1 MDGTELLCNAGR
13 KKNSNTSSFVSLKP
27 DMEKVLQRKN
37 SMKASS
43 VWLFL
48 MKTSA
53 TKDIPY
59 NRHASTHKMFLELAL
74 IPLAAF
80 PITIIYNFPAVVIFA
95 PSLPGLAS
103 CFLRSTSL

>member
-13 KKNSNTSSFVSLKP
+13 KKNSNTSRFVSLKP